1 MPGMDPLVSFHFALD
16 VQSTIT
22 GYFAEV
28 SGLGSE
34 TEVVEQKIMAPDGH
48 TQIVRKLPGRL
59 KWDNI
64 TLKRG
69 ITDNMDMWK
78 WRKQVEDGNVEGARK
93 NGTVTMFDQ
102 VGGAIAEWT
111 FDKAWPSKVTGPAI
125 KADSNEIGVEEMVL
139 VHEGIRRTK

>member
-34 TEVVEQKIMAPDGH
+34 TEVVEQKIVAKDGH
-48 TQIVRKLPGRL
+48 SQVVRKIPGRL

-78 WRKQVEDGNVEGARK
+78 WRKMVEEGKVEDARK

-102 VGGAIAEWT
+102 TGGAIAEWT